1 MALPGRLA
9 AAYAVP
15 PGFGRA
21 HWIRQYPCAHGQD
34 GFGRA
39 RHGPRR
45 SGAPGPPEQKGRLVF
60 TSVLMIEKALTSADV
75 EFVTTL
81 HGEEE
86 VSFQVLLQPRG
97 EQADR
102 LLRAIDDV
110 ALGELDEAVREGE
123 TPEGEEALSV
133 GQRALEVSLTA
144 LRTSG
149 SPAEGRLIEDHPLD
163 ALKSLVEEVGADEVI
178 VLTDPHYV
186 EEFFHRDWA
195 SRARHKVGVPVLKL
209 FSHSK
214 A

>member
-1 MALPGRLA
+1 M
-9 AAYAVP
+9 
-15 PGFGRA
+15 
-21 HWIRQYPCAHGQD
+21 
-34 GFGRA
+34 
-39 RHGPRR
+39 
-45 SGAPGPPEQKGRLVF
+45 F

-81 HGEEE
+81 HGDEA
-86 VSFQVLLQPRG
+86 VSFHVLLQPRG

-110 ALGELDEAVREGE
+110 ALGELDEAVREGQ

-133 GQRALEVSLTA
+133 GERALEVSLTA
-144 LRTSG
+144 LRTAG
-149 SPAEGRLIEDHPLD
+149 SAAEGRLVEEHPLD
-163 ALKSLVEEVGADEVI
+163 ALKGVVQEVGADEVI

>member
-1 MALPGRLA
+1 M
-9 AAYAVP
+9 
-15 PGFGRA
+15 
-21 HWIRQYPCAHGQD
+21 
-34 GFGRA
+34 
-39 RHGPRR
+39 
-45 SGAPGPPEQKGRLVF
+45 F

-81 HGEEE
+81 HGDEP
-86 VSFQVLLQPRG
+86 VSFHVLLQPRG

-102 LLRAIDDV
+102 LLRAIDDI
-110 ALGELDEAVREGE
+110 ALGELDEAVREGQ

-133 GQRALEVSLTA
+133 GERALEVSLTA
-144 LRTSG
+144 LRTAG
-149 SPAEGRLIEDHPLD
+149 SAAEGRLVEDHPLD
-163 ALKSLVEEVGADEVI
+163 ALKAVVQEVGADEVI

>member
-1 MALPGRLA
+1 M
-9 AAYAVP
+9 
-15 PGFGRA
+15 
-21 HWIRQYPCAHGQD
+21 
-34 GFGRA
+34 
-39 RHGPRR
+39 
-45 SGAPGPPEQKGRLVF
+45 F

-81 HGEEE
+81 HGEEP
-86 VSFQVLLQPRG
+86 VSFHVLLQPRG

-102 LLRAIDDV
+102 LLRAIDDI
-110 ALGELDEAVREGE
+110 ALGEIDEAAREAE
-123 TPEGEEALSV
+123 TPEGEAAKGE
-133 GQRALEVSLTA
+133 GERALEVSLMA
-144 LRTSG
+144 LRAAG
-149 SPAEGRLIEDHPLD
+149 GEAEGRLVENHPLD
-163 ALKSLVEEVGADEVI
+163 ALKSLVADVGADEVI

>member
-1 MALPGRLA
+1 M
-9 AAYAVP
+9 
-15 PGFGRA
+15 
-21 HWIRQYPCAHGQD
+21 
-34 GFGRA
+34 
-39 RHGPRR
+39 
-45 SGAPGPPEQKGRLVF
+45 F

-86 VSFQVLLQPRG
+86 VSFHVLLQPRG
-97 EQADR
+97 DQADR

-110 ALGELDEAVREGE
+110 AMGEFDEAGKEGE
-123 TPEGEEALSV
+123 VPEGDEAK
-133 GQRALEVSLTA
+133 GPAEKALAVSLAA
-144 LRTSG
+144 LHQAG
-149 SPAEGRLIEDHPLD
+149 SEAVGRLIEDHPLD
-163 ALKSLVEEVGADEVI
+163 ALKALVGEVKADEVI

-195 SRARHKVGVPVLKL
+195 SRARHQVGVPVLKL

>member
-1 MALPGRLA
+1 
-9 AAYAVP
+9 
-15 PGFGRA
+15 
-21 HWIRQYPCAHGQD
+21 
-34 GFGRA
+34 
-39 RHGPRR
+39 
-45 SGAPGPPEQKGRLVF
+45 
-60 TSVLMIEKALTSADV
+60 MIEKALTSADV

-81 HGEEE
+81 HGDER
-86 VSFQVLLQPRG
+86 VAFYVLLQPRG

-102 LLRAIDDV
+102 LLRAIDDI

-123 TPEGEEALSV
+123 TPAGEEAIGQ
-133 GQRALEVSLTA
+133 GQRALEVSLVA
-144 LRTSG
+144 LRSSG
-149 SPAEGRLIEDHPLD
+149 NEAAGQLIEDHPLD
-163 ALKSLVEEVGADEVI
+163 ALKALVDEIEADEVI